1 MIVAASAL
9 GGRRIPRAL
18 ANVLL
23 VGLVIYL
30 ALILAQ
36 TTWLI
41 AWDERPVAMASPA
54 GNSGSTETGARN
66 LQSMAAHDFFGKPE
80 GQARVAEV
88 VRRSAPETRLNLRLE
103 GVLVAERPEDSGAI
117 VAGSNGVT
125 EHYRVGDVLPGN
137 AELAEVEPFRVLIR
151 RNGQYESL
159 TFDDDVSSGQA
170 DQVAEEDSAGEDRDD
185 ASPEQFL
192 SEAREQLD
200 SQGVAALGQYGLS
213 PAGDDGS
220 SGYVYDGS
228 SAMLNAV
235 SLRSGDVITAVNGQR
250 LGDLEQDKALLEN
263 WRSEPQLEIEIE
275 RDGSTLTVNYAI
287 PEQWR

>member
-1 MIVAASAL
+1 M
-9 GGRRIPRAL
+9 L
-18 ANVLL
+18 ANLL
-23 VGLVIYL
+23 LLGLVVYL
-30 ALILAQ
+30 AWVLAQ

-41 AWDERPVAMASPA
+41 AWDERPVAVASSAAANGGISSSSRRMQP
-54 GNSGSTETGARN
+54 
-66 LQSMAAHDFFGKPE
+66 MAAHEFFGRPE
-80 GQARVAEV
+80 GAARVAEV

-137 AELAEVEPFRVLIR
+137 AELSEVEPGRVLIR

-159 TFDDDVSSGQA
+159 TFDDEVSAELVEDV
-170 DQVAEEDSAGEDRDD
+170 EDVPAAS
-185 ASPEQFL
+185 SPEQFL

-200 SQGVAALGQYGLS
+200 SQGVAALAPYGLS
-213 PAGDDGS
+213 LAGNDGS

-235 SLRSGDVITAVNGQR
+235 SLRAGDVITAINGQR
-250 LGDLEQDKALLEN
+250 LGDIEQDMALLES

-275 RDGSTLTVNYAI
+275 RDGSILTVSYAI

>member
-1 MIVAASAL
+1 VTAMAAVAGS
-9 GGRRIPRAL
+9 RRLPRLL
-18 ANVLL
+18 ANLLL
-23 VGLVIYL
+23 VGLVVYV
-30 ALILAQ
+30 ALVLAQ

-41 AWDERPVAMASPA
+41 AWDDRPVAMAPA
-54 GNSGSTETGARN
+54 LDSRATVSGGGR
-66 LQSMAAHDFFGKPE
+66 LQPLAAHQVFGRAEEQP
-80 GQARVAEV
+80 RVADV

-137 AELAEVEPFRVLIR
+137 AELAEVEPGRVLIR
-151 RNGQYESL
+151 RNGQYETL
-159 TFDDDVSSGQA
+159 TF
-170 DQVAEEDSAGEDRDD
+170 EEQLSTSLVEGVEERSAS
-185 ASPEQFL
+185 SPEQFL
-192 SEAREQLD
+192 SEAREQLG
-200 SQGVAALGQYGLS
+200 SQGVAALAPYGLS
-213 PAGDDGS
+213 PTGEGGT

-235 SLRSGDVITAVNGQR
+235 NLQAGDVITAVNGQR
-250 LGDLEQDKALLEN
+250 LGDLEQDMMLFEN

-275 RDGSTLTVNYAI
+275 RDGSILTVSYAI

>member
-1 MIVAASAL
+1 MIAMAPLL
-9 GGRRIPRAL
+9 GGKRIPRLL
-18 ANVLL
+18 ANLLL
-23 VGLVIYL
+23 VGLVVYL
-30 ALILAQ
+30 AWVLAQ

-41 AWDERPVAMASPA
+41 AWDERPVAVGSPA
-54 GNSGSTETGARN
+54 ANITGTGAAARR
-66 LQSMAAHDFFGKPE
+66 LQPMAAYEFFGRPAE
-80 GQARVAEV
+80 QAKVAEV

-137 AELAEVEPFRVLIR
+137 AELAEVEPGRVLIR

-159 TFDDDVSSGQA
+159 TFDEQVSANLVEGVEEEP
-170 DQVAEEDSAGEDRDD
+170 VAS
-185 ASPEQFL
+185 SPEEFL

-200 SQGVAALGQYGLS
+200 SQGVAALAPYGLS

-228 SAMLNAV
+228 NAMLNAV
-235 SLRSGDVITAVNGQR
+235 SLKAGDVITAINGQR
-250 LGDLEQDKALLEN
+250 LGNLEQDMALLES

-275 RDGSTLTVNYAI
+275 RDGSILTVSYAI

>member
-1 MIVAASAL
+1 MAAVSK
-9 GGRRIPRAL
+9 GGQRLPRRL
-18 ANVLL
+18 ANLLL
-23 VGLVIYL
+23 VGLVVYL
-30 ALILAQ
+30 GWVLAQ

-41 AWDERPVAMASPA
+41 AWDERPVAVASSA
-54 GNSGSTETGARN
+54 SGSGIEDASRR
-66 LQSMAAHDFFGKPE
+66 LQPMAAHQFFGRSAEQP
-80 GQARVAEV
+80 RVAEV

-137 AELAEVEPFRVLIR
+137 AELSEVEPGRILIR

-159 TFDDDVSSGQA
+159 TFDDEIPSGLVEDVEEEP
-170 DQVAEEDSAGEDRDD
+170 VAS
-185 ASPEQFL
+185 SPEQFL
-192 SEAREQLD
+192 SDAREQLD
-200 SQGVAALGQYGLS
+200 SQGVAALVPYGLS

-228 SAMLNAV
+228 NAMLNAV
-235 SLRSGDVITAVNGQR
+235 NLKAGDVITAVNGQR
-250 LGDLEQDKALLEN
+250 LGDLEQDMALFEN
-263 WRSEPQLEIEIE
+263 WRSESQLEIEIE
-275 RDGSTLTVNYAI
+275 RDGSILTVSYAI

>member
-1 MIVAASAL
+1 MAAVSMP
-9 GGRRIPRAL
+9 GGQRLPRRL
-18 ANVLL
+18 ANLLL
-23 VGLVIYL
+23 VGLVVYL
-30 ALILAQ
+30 GWVLAQ

-41 AWDERPVAMASPA
+41 AWDERPVAVSSSAN
-54 GNSGSTETGARN
+54 GSGIDAVSRR
-66 LQSMAAHDFFGKPE
+66 LQPMAAHHFFGRSAEQP
-80 GQARVAEV
+80 RVAEV

-137 AELAEVEPFRVLIR
+137 AELSEVEPGRILIR

-159 TFDDDVSSGQA
+159 TFDDEIPSGLVE
-170 DQVAEEDSAGEDRDD
+170 DVAEEPVAS
-185 ASPEQFL
+185 SPEQFL
-192 SEAREQLD
+192 SDAREQLD
-200 SQGVAALGQYGLS
+200 SQGVAALVPYGLS

-235 SLRSGDVITAVNGQR
+235 NLKAGDVITAVNGQR
-250 LGDLEQDKALLEN
+250 LGDLEQDMALFEN

-275 RDGSTLTVNYAI
+275 RDGSILTVSYAI

>member
-1 MIVAASAL
+1 M
-9 GGRRIPRAL
+9 L
-18 ANVLL
+18 ANLLL
-23 VGLVIYL
+23 VGLVVYV
-30 ALILAQ
+30 ALVLAQ

-41 AWDERPVAMASPA
+41 AWDDRPVAMAPA
-54 GNSGSTETGARN
+54 LDSRATVSGGGR
-66 LQSMAAHDFFGKPE
+66 LQPLAAHQVFGRAEEQP
-80 GQARVAEV
+80 RVAEV

-137 AELAEVEPFRVLIR
+137 AELAEVEPGRVLIR
-151 RNGQYESL
+151 RNGQYETL
-159 TFDDDVSSGQA
+159 TF
-170 DQVAEEDSAGEDRDD
+170 EEQLSTGLVEGVEERSAS
-185 ASPEQFL
+185 SPEQFL
-192 SEAREQLD
+192 SEAREQLG
-200 SQGVAALGQYGLS
+200 SQGVAALAPYGLS
-213 PAGDDGS
+213 PTGEGGT

-235 SLRSGDVITAVNGQR
+235 NLQAGDVITAVNGQR
-250 LGDLEQDKALLEN
+250 LGDLEQDMMLFEN

-275 RDGSTLTVNYAI
+275 RDGSILTVSYAI

>member
-1 MIVAASAL
+1 VTAMAAVIGS
-9 GGRRIPRAL
+9 RRLPRLL
-18 ANVLL
+18 ANLL
-23 VGLVIYL
+23 LAGLVVYV
-30 ALILAQ
+30 ALVLAQ

-41 AWDERPVAMASPA
+41 AWDDRPVAMAPA
-54 GNSGSTETGARN
+54 LDSRATVSGGGR
-66 LQSMAAHDFFGKPE
+66 LQPLAAHQVFGRAE
-80 GQARVAEV
+80 EQTRVAEV

-137 AELAEVEPFRVLIR
+137 AELAEVEPGRVLIR
-151 RNGQYESL
+151 RNGQYETL
-159 TFDDDVSSGQA
+159 TF
-170 DQVAEEDSAGEDRDD
+170 EEQLSTSLVEGVEERSTS
-185 ASPEQFL
+185 SPEQFL
-192 SEAREQLD
+192 SEAREQLG
-200 SQGVAALGQYGLS
+200 SQGVAALAPYGLS
-213 PAGDDGS
+213 PTGEGGT

-235 SLRSGDVITAVNGQR
+235 NLQAGDVITAVNGQR
-250 LGDLEQDKALLEN
+250 LGDLEQDMMLFEN

-275 RDGSTLTVNYAI
+275 RDGSILTVSYAI

>member
-1 MIVAASAL
+1 M
-9 GGRRIPRAL
+9 L
-18 ANVLL
+18 ANLLL
-23 VGLVIYL
+23 VGLVVYL
-30 ALILAQ
+30 AWILAQ

-41 AWDERPVAMASPA
+41 AWDERPVAEASSLASSA
-54 GNSGSTETGARN
+54 GTEAASRR
-66 LQSMAAHDFFGKPE
+66 LQPMAAHHFFGRASE
-80 GQARVAEV
+80 QTRVAEV

-137 AELAEVEPFRVLIR
+137 AELSEVEPGRILIR

-159 TFDDDVSSGQA
+159 AFD
-170 DQVAEEDSAGEDRDD
+170 EESSAGMVEDVEEEPDV

-200 SQGVAALGQYGLS
+200 SQGVAALAPYGLS

-235 SLRSGDVITAVNGQR
+235 SLRAGDVITAINGQR
-250 LGDLEQDKALLEN
+250 LGDLEQDMTLLED
-263 WRSEPQLEIEIE
+263 WRSQSQLEIEIE
-275 RDGSTLTVNYAI
+275 RDGSILTVSYAI

>member
-1 MIVAASAL
+1 MIPVASVSV
-9 GGRRIPRAL
+9 GSRIPHLL
-18 ANVLL
+18 ANLLL
-23 VGLVIYL
+23 VGLVVYL
-30 ALILAQ
+30 AWILAQ

-41 AWDERPVAMASPA
+41 AWDERPVAEASSLASSA
-54 GNSGSTETGARN
+54 GTEAASRR
-66 LQSMAAHDFFGKPE
+66 LQPMAAHHFFGRASE
-80 GQARVAEV
+80 QTRVAEV

-137 AELAEVEPFRVLIR
+137 AELSEVEPGRILIR

-159 TFDDDVSSGQA
+159 AFD
-170 DQVAEEDSAGEDRDD
+170 EESSAGMVEDVEEEPDV

-200 SQGVAALGQYGLS
+200 SQGVAALAPYGLS

-235 SLRSGDVITAVNGQR
+235 SLRAGDVITAINGQR
-250 LGDLEQDKALLEN
+250 LGDLEQDMTLLED
-263 WRSEPQLEIEIE
+263 WRSQSQLEIEIE
-275 RDGSTLTVNYAI
+275 RDGSILTVSYAI

>member
-1 MIVAASAL
+1 MIAAASIV
-9 GGRRIPRAL
+9 GSHRVPRLL
-18 ANVLL
+18 ANLLL
-23 VGLVIYL
+23 VGLVAYL
-30 ALILAQ
+30 AWVLAQ

-41 AWDERPVAMASPA
+41 AWDERPVAVASSAATA
-54 GNSGSTETGARN
+54 GGTDAASRR
-66 LQSMAAHDFFGKPE
+66 LQPLAAHQFFGKPT

-137 AELAEVEPFRVLIR
+137 AELSEVEPGRILIR
-151 RNGQYESL
+151 RNGEYESL
-159 TFDDDVSSGQA
+159 TFD
-170 DQVAEEDSAGEDRDD
+170 EEASAGMVEDVEEEPD
-185 ASPEQFL
+185 ATSPEQFL

-200 SQGVAALGQYGLS
+200 AQGVAALAPYGLS

-235 SLRSGDVITAVNGQR
+235 SLRAGDVITAINGQR
-250 LGDLEQDKALLEN
+250 LGDLEQDMTLLED

>member
-1 MIVAASAL
+1 MAKVTAL
-9 GGRRIPRAL
+9 GGRRLPRVL
-18 ANVLL
+18 ANLL
-23 VGLVIYL
+23 LAGLVVYL
-30 ALILAQ
+30 AWVLAQ

-41 AWDERPVAMASPA
+41 AWDERPVSTISASAAGSGPA
-54 GNSGSTETGARN
+54 TASRR
-66 LQSMAAHDFFGKPE
+66 LQPMAAHHFFGQPAA
-80 GQARVAEV
+80 GARVAEV

-137 AELAEVEPFRVLIR
+137 AELSEVEPGRVLIR

-159 TFDDDVSSGQA
+159 TFDDEMPAGMLEDVEA
-170 DQVAEEDSAGEDRDD
+170 DPVVS
-185 ASPEQFL
+185 SPEQFL
-192 SEAREQLD
+192 NEARQQLD
-200 SQGVAALGQYGLS
+200 SQGVAALAPYGLS
-213 PAGDDGS
+213 PAGNDGS

-235 SLRSGDVITAVNGQR
+235 SLRAGDVITAVNGQR
-250 LGDLEQDKALLEN
+250 LGDLEQDMALLES
-263 WRSEPQLEIEIE
+263 WRSEPQIEIEIE
-275 RDGSTLTVNYAI
+275 RDGSILTVSYAI